1 MREDFLEKF
10 KFKQVFKLDD
20 DRLLRNYERINR
32 MFKNSEYTEILAKF
46 LINQSIGLSPE
57 IIIDIL
63 NYYTPKLCSNRS
75 LLEFTF
81 EWIRANKI
89 RFDYKK
95 SILLANYE
103 DLNSAIDDT
112 IFYFFLDYDEY
123 IRDFFIEDIS
133 ETEICALYEIFFNP
147 NQVDSINLDSLLS
160 KHDVRVHTIFKS
172 KEKINT
178 NIFTLREGIKSMIKK
193 DYSEFHVSKVQ
204 IKNGRHKSTITSS
217 SIRTHFDG
225 TMLERLIKSYCFNK
239 RKIVEREL
247 ENSISSFLSSF
258 LKFGQIY
265 RYDDFKGK
273 MIQDLTDSLIAGL
286 LENQKAN
293 SMNIIISDNFSD
305 FEKTLTSQKLDG
317 SAWIKD
323 LTPILKEIVIKF
335 VDTL

>member
-1 MREDFLEKF
+1 MEKI

-32 MFKNSEYTEILAKF
+32 MFKNSEYKEILAKF

-57 IIIDIL
+57 RIIDIL
-63 NYYTPKLCSNRS
+63 NYYKLKLCNDRS
-75 LLEFTF
+75 LLEFAF
-81 EWIRANKI
+81 EWVRANKI

-95 SILLANYE
+95 FINLAKYE

-112 IFYFFLDYDEY
+112 IFHIFLDYDEY
-123 IRDFFIEDIS
+123 IRNFFIKAIS
-133 ETEICALYEIFFNP
+133 EIEICALYEIFFNP
-147 NQVDSINLDSLLS
+147 NQVDSINLDTLLS
-160 KHDVRVHTIFKS
+160 KHEARVHTISKS
-172 KEKINT
+172 NT

-204 IKNGRHKSTITSS
+204 IKNGRQKSSIKPS
-217 SIRTHFDG
+217 SIRTNFDG

-258 LKFGQIY
+258 LRFGRIY
-265 RYDDFKGK
+265 KYEDFKGNLE
-273 MIQDLTDSLIAGL
+273 QSLTDSLIAGL
-286 LENQKAN
+286 QESQKLH
-293 SMNIIISDNFSD
+293 SMNNLISDNFCD
-305 FEKTLTSQKLDG
+305 FEITLNTQKLDG

-323 LTPILKEIVIKF
+323 LTPILKEIVTKF
-335 VDTL
+335 IDTL